1 MLQRGVQLWEIRGS
15 FAHLLNYRCHKCKGK
30 LAAVRTGARRTDGF
44 TDTVE
49 GAENPCTR
57 GGVKMCVWPCVCA
70 CTLVPNS
77 IWNQVSIWAEML
89 SWSSAKIT
97 SSCPMP
103 ALLSFFF
110 FWVNVTELVC
120 YLNMGD
126 WSVCHTRGCPSGDCK
141 RGTN

>member
-57 GGVKMCVWPCVCA
+57 GGVKMCVGHVCVH
-70 CTLVPNS
+70 
-77 IWNQVSIWAEML
+77 
-89 SWSSAKIT
+89 
-97 SSCPMP
+97 
-103 ALLSFFF
+103 AL
-110 FWVNVTELVC
+110 WYPTVYEIK
-120 YLNMGD
+120 
-126 WSVCHTRGCPSGDCK
+126 CPSELRCSVDPLPK
-141 RGTN
+141 